1 MDALSGYLITF
12 EGSEGCGKTTQINA
26 LAKRLEDQGK
36 TVQITREPGGTVIG
50 EKIRGLLQDPE
61 HSNEISALTELLLFS
76 ASRSQLISSVIRPAL
91 ERGEIVISDRFY
103 DSTLVY
109 QGLGRSIDRSL
120 IEQVNTLTVG
130 SLVPDLT
137 ILLDLDAEVGIARA
151 KQRQSGEL
159 DRIETESLEF
169 FQAVRE
175 GYLKLAKA
183 EADRFIVLDGLL
195 PVDQIEEQVW
205 QAIKAFI

>member
-26 LAKRLEDQGK
+26 LAKRLEGQGK

-50 EKIRGLLQDPE
+50 EKIRELLQDPK

-76 ASRSQLISSVIRPAL
+76 ASRSQLISSVIQPAL

-120 IEQVNTLTVG
+120 IEQINTLTVG

-175 GYLKLAKA
+175 GYLKLAEA

-205 QAIKAFI
+205 QAIKASI